1 MTDVLSSPE
10 LIDPV
15 NLRDLAAVPVA
26 NGHIREA
33 VAFRSDDV
41 SHLSVEYAD
50 LLWNKGIRTVI
61 DLRSP
66 GEAAYTG
73 RGPLAAHAV
82 AYHHIPLV
90 AEVAAPA
97 AVNQALP
104 QVTTPDQ
111 VGQWYADL
119 LESAAP
125 QLATG
130 LSVLALSPGG
140 TVFHCAAGKDRTGV
154 FASALLSALGA
165 DADAIADD
173 YARTSVE
180 LPRIHARVQMIMGG
194 FLPFDFDPDS
204 MPSGAMMGAER
215 ASMTV
220 MTHTLVCRHG
230 DVLAPVRSAGLSQ
243 ETIELLRTKMLAVQ

>member
-10 LIDPV
+10 LLDPV
-15 NLRDLAAVPVA
+15 NLRDLAAVRLA
-26 NGHIREA
+26 SGHIRES

-50 LLWNKGIRTVI
+50 SLWNKGIRTVI

-73 RGPLAAHAV
+73 RGPLAVHTI

-90 AEVAAPA
+90 SEVTTPA
-97 AVNQALP
+97 AMKQALP
-104 QVTTPDQ
+104 QVTTPDH

-130 LSVLALSPGG
+130 LTVLALSPGG

-154 FASALLSALGA
+154 FACALLSAVGA

-173 YARTSVE
+173 YARTSAE
-180 LPRIHARVQMIMGG
+180 LPRLHARVRVIMGG
-194 FLPFDFDPDS
+194 FMPFDFDSDD

-215 ASMTV
+215 DSMAV
-220 MTHTLVCRHG
+220 MQRTLVQRHG
-230 DVLAPVRSAGLSQ
+230 DVLTPLRAAGLSQ
-243 ETIELLRTKMLAVQ
+243 EVVDLLRTKMVAAH

>member
-1 MTDVLSSPE
+1 MTNVLSSPE
-10 LIDPV
+10 LLDPV

-26 NGHIREA
+26 SGYIRES

-41 SHLSVEYAD
+41 SHLSTEYAD
-50 LLWNKGIRTVI
+50 SLWNRGIRTVI

-66 GEAAYTG
+66 GEAAHTG
-73 RGPLAAHAV
+73 RGPLAAHAI

-97 AVNQALP
+97 AMNQALP
-104 QVTTPDQ
+104 QVTTPDH

-130 LSVLALSPGG
+130 LTVLALSPGG

-154 FASALLSALGA
+154 FAAALLSAVGA

-173 YARTSVE
+173 YARTSAE
-180 LPRIHARVQMIMGG
+180 LPRLHARVQMIMGG
-194 FLPFDFDPDS
+194 FLPFDFDADS

-215 ASMTV
+215 TSMTV
-220 MTHTLVCRHG
+220 MQRTLVRRHG
-230 DVLAPVRSAGLSQ
+230 DVLAPLRAAGLSQ
-243 ETIELLRTKMLAVQ
+243 ELVELLRTKMLATQ